1 MDLPALLHSYGYA
14 LIFVGTLA
22 EGESL
27 LALGG
32 YFAHQGYLSLGPV
45 ILTAFCGAVCGDQL
59 FFYLG
64 RHHAKRLLARF
75 PKMRDKVNIA
85 LSKIENHQVK
95 VVLGMRFMWGLR
107 IALPIA
113 VGLTHMRAF
122 RFVWLN
128 LISAAVWSCVFAL
141 VGFGVSEFVHRLL
154 GDIKHY
160 EHWIA
165 GGVVVAATIA
175 LAWAF
180 GRPRRSNR
188 TPDAN

>member
-32 YFAHQGYLSLGPV
+32 YFAHQGYLELGPV

-59 FFYLG
+59 FFYIG
-64 RHHAKRLLARF
+64 RYHAKRLLERF
-75 PKMRDKVNIA
+75 PKMREKVNIA
-85 LSKIENHQVK
+85 LAKIENHQVK

-113 VGLTHMRAF
+113 LGLTNMRAR

-128 LISAAVWSCVFAL
+128 LVSAGVWSCVFAL
-141 VGFGVSEFVHRLL
+141 VGYGVSNLVSRVTANL
-154 GDIKHY
+154 KHY
-160 EHWIA
+160 EAWIA
-165 GGVVVAATIA
+165 FIVASAAAIA

-180 GRPRRSNR
+180 GRPRRS
-188 TPDAN
+188 PS

>member
-32 YFAHQGYLSLGPV
+32 YFAHQGYLALGPV
-45 ILTAFCGAVCGDQL
+45 ILTAFLGAVCGDQL
-59 FFYLG
+59 FFYIG

-75 PKMRDKVNIA
+75 PKMRDKVNVA
-85 LSKIENHQVK
+85 LTRIENHQAK

-113 VGLTHMRAF
+113 LGLTNIRAP
-122 RFVWLN
+122 RFLWLN

-141 VGFGVSEFVHRLL
+141 AGYGVSEFVQRAI
-154 GDIKHY
+154 GDLRHY

-165 GGVVVAATIA
+165 AGVVVIATVA

-180 GRPRRSNR
+180 GRPRR
-188 TPDAN
+188 T